1 MKVMTKA
8 HQILV
13 LYAAYEDLH
22 PSWALP
28 GLIAKEVG
36 TTPSYVRTVARQ
48 RRGTSESEA
57 DFRYRTSPLGRAT
70 NRRCCRE
77 WRRRKR
83 DEHLSAQV

>member
-48 RRGTSESEA
+48 RRGNSRSEA